1 MFEHTYASDMIE
13 YLFTTQEQYPPLSQ
27 MTFQMSEGTEAIVYD
42 HYEASRYN

>member
-27 MTFQMSEGTEAIVYD
+27 MTFHMSEGTEAIVYD